1 MTTVDNK
8 IKKIDRQAV
17 EFTVKCDWKGCVS
30 DSLSK
35 YEFYGHISKHVRDL
49 EINVDESEEEYYS
62 CLWSSCS
69 YDSKDSQEITRH
81 IKYHAY
87 LSGLKAFG
95 KYVSE
100 TNELPPC
107 LITSEYHVMNNVGD
121 LPYICSWNDC
131 SESCVGIQEFID
143 HVHHHIKWMTKEDS
157 MKCSWTD
164 CESVFQ
170 KKAKLTDHIKTHT
183 KEHFVACPN
192 CGHTFANKTK
202 FADHCLTQKPLEE
215 HTFQCNYCLSLHPTE
230 RILRKHMG
238 QHIHHY
244 KCPFCNMTCNKPS
257 LLSKHIRHI
266 HLDYKSFKCSSC
278 SYQCRSKY
286 DLKIHLMS
294 HVTGFQSCLESGCD
308 YTTSSQLAMKR
319 HFEKKHVPGRQYGP
333 FACHIC
339 EKKVTRGAQL
349 TKHLFKKHNIKKP
362 PGYSRFLYKIDGD
375 GYRRLQTVRLESL
388 DVNEMSELDEIEN
401 SYLTKSSEE
410 VDDPSYNENLNTGK
424 ISFTNKLEV
433 PASSKVITL
442 DVLGDKGQI
451 LSSCTVIPEDSLP
464 PEAEIIAVGS

>member
-1 MTTVDNK
+1 MDPPESSDGNK
-8 IKKIDRQAV
+8 IKKVKLDKQAI
-17 EFTVKCDWKGCVS
+17 EYTVKCDWKDCQC

-35 YEFYGHISKHVRDL
+35 YEFYLHISKHVRDV

-69 YDSKDSQEITRH
+69 YDSKDSKEIVRH

-87 LSGLKAFG
+87 LSGLKALG
-95 KYVSE
+95 KAVSE
-100 TNELPPC
+100 ILELPPC
-107 LITSEYHVMNNVGD
+107 LITSEHHVINNVGD
-121 LPYICSWNDC
+121 DPYICSWDDC
-131 SESCVGIQEFID
+131 DISSVGIQEFID
-143 HVHHHIKWMTKEDS
+143 HVHYHIKVMDKKKL
-157 MKCSWTD
+157 MKCLWTD
-164 CESVFQ
+164 CESAFQ
-170 KKAKLTDHIKTHT
+170 IRARLADHIKTHT

-202 FADHCLTQKPLEE
+202 FSDHCLTQKPLEE
-215 HTFQCNYCLSLHPTE
+215 HTFQCDYCLSLHPTE

-257 LLSKHIRHI
+257 LVCKHIRNR

-278 SYQCRSKY
+278 TYQCKSKH

-294 HVTGFQSCLESGCD
+294 HVKGFQSCLESGCS
-308 YTTSSQLAMKR
+308 YTTTSQLALKR
-319 HFEKKHVPGRQYGP
+319 HYEQKHVPGRQYGP
-333 FACHIC
+333 FVCHIC
-339 EKKVTRGAQL
+339 ESKFTRGAFL

-375 GYRRLQTVRLESL
+375 GYRRLQTVRLESI

-401 SYLTKSSEE
+401 ELRIACALSISSNKSM
-410 VDDPSYNENLNTGK
+410 
-424 ISFTNKLEV
+424 
-433 PASSKVITL
+433 
-442 DVLGDKGQI
+442 
-451 LSSCTVIPEDSLP
+451 
-464 PEAEIIAVGS
+464 